1 MIMITVTEAKQLLFS
16 KVKTLDPVIYPLA
29 DSAGRVVAE
38 DIKSPIDMPGFVQ
51 SSMDGYAVSGFATDQ
66 LLSLQDELPAGSNRS
81 LTLQEG
87 KAIKVFTGGPVP
99 SGATWV
105 VQKEWVEE
113 RTDGIII
120 RQVKQEMGLNI
131 RMPGSSVQKDAV
143 VITKGTCLHAYQIA
157 MLASLGITHISVFPS
172 PKIAL
177 IITGNE
183 LVKPGDI
190 LEYGQVY
197 ESNSIGLTAALK
209 QLGVNQIQIQ
219 WVKDNLAETKAA
231 IEQTLPW
238 ADLILLTGGV
248 SVGDYDFVAAAAG
261 QLGVNTI
268 FHGVKQKPGK
278 PLYAGQLNQKLIV
291 GLPGNPSSVLHCFQQ
306 YVKPVIQL
314 IMGMPMP
321 LAQQAKMAHAYEK
334 NNSLDFF
341 VKASLQNGEVTI
353 LEGQASYQVGA
364 FSVANC
370 WVELPAAES
379 RFSKGQLVNVYL
391 F

>member
-1 MIMITVTEAKQLLFS
+1 MITVTEAKQLLFS
-16 KVKTLDPVIYPLA
+16 KVKTLDSVIHPLA
-29 DSAGRVVAE
+29 YSAGRVVAE

-51 SSMDGYAVSGFATDQ
+51 SSMDGYAVSVFAIDQ
-66 LLSLQDELPAGSNRS
+66 LLPLQDELPAGSNRS

-99 SGATWV
+99 YGATWV

-120 RQVKQEMGLNI
+120 RQGKQEMGLNI

-157 MLASLGITHISVFPS
+157 MLASLGITHVSVFPA

-209 QLGVNQIQIQ
+209 QMGVNQIQIQ

-248 SVGDYDFVAAAAG
+248 SVGDYDFVVAAAG

-278 PLYAGQLNQKLIV
+278 PLYAGQLNQKLII

-314 IMGMPMP
+314 TMGMQPAP
-321 LAQQAKMAHAYEK
+321 PIQAELAHDYEK
-334 NNSLDFF
+334 NAPLDFF
-341 VKASLQNGEVTI
+341 VKAFLHNGQITI
-353 LEGQASYQVGA
+353 SAAQASYQVGA

-370 WVELPAAES
+370 WVELPAAEFH
-379 RFSKGQLVNVYL
+379 FSKGQQVTVYL

>member
-1 MIMITVTEAKQLLFS
+1 MITVSEAKQALFS
-16 KVKTLDPVIYPLA
+16 KVRTLDPIIHPLA
-29 DSAGRVVAE
+29 ESAGRVVAE
-38 DIKSPIDMPGFVQ
+38 DIKSPIDMPGFLQ
-51 SSMDGYAVSGFATDQ
+51 SSMDGYAVSSFATDQ
-66 LLSLQDELPAGSNRS
+66 LLQLQDELPAGSNRS

-113 RTDGIII
+113 KAEGIII
-120 RQVKQEMGLNI
+120 RQTKQEIGLNI
-131 RMPGSSVQKDAV
+131 RMPGSSVKKDAV
-143 VITKGTCLHAYQIA
+143 VLTKGTCLHAYQIA
-157 MLASLGITHISVFPS
+157 MLASLGITGLSVFPA

-183 LVKPGDI
+183 LVKPGDV

-197 ESNSIGLTAALK
+197 ESNSMGLTAALK
-209 QLGVNQIQIQ
+209 QLGVNQCRLQ
-219 WVKDNLAETKAA
+219 WVKDDLADTKAA
-231 IEQTLPW
+231 IDQALQW
-238 ADLILLTGGV
+238 ADLILLTGGI
-248 SVGDYDFVAAAAG
+248 SVGDYDFVAAAA
-261 QLGVNTI
+261 QQAGVDTI

-278 PLYAGQLNQKLIV
+278 PLFAGQLNQTLIM

-314 IMGMPMP
+314 MMGMQISP
-321 LAQQAKMAHAYEK
+321 AQQARMAQGYEK
-334 NNSLDFF
+334 NTPFDFF
-341 VKASLQNGEVTI
+341 VKGFLQNGEVTI
-353 LEGQASYQVGA
+353 LEAQASYQVGA

-370 WVELPAAES
+370 WVELPAAEF
-379 RFSKGQLVNVYL
+379 RFSKGQQVTVYL

>member
-1 MIMITVTEAKQLLFS
+1 MFTVKEAKQALYS
-16 KVKTLDPVIYPLA
+16 KVRTLHPVSIPLA
-29 DSAGRVVAE
+29 ESTGMVIAE
-38 DIKSPIDMPGFVQ
+38 DVKSPIDMPGFLQ
-51 SSMDGYAVSGFATDQ
+51 SSMDGYAVNCFTTDQ
-66 LLSLQDELPAGSNRS
+66 LLPLQDELPAGSNRA
-81 LTLQEG
+81 LTLAEG

-99 SGATWV
+99 AGATWV

-113 RTDGIII
+113 KNDGIII
-120 RQVKQEMGLNI
+120 RQAKQETGLNI
-131 RMPGSSVQKDAV
+131 RMAGSSIQKDAI
-143 VITKGTCLHAYQIA
+143 VIRKGTCLHAYQIA
-157 MLASLGITHISVFPS
+157 MLASLGITSVSVFPA

-183 LVKPGDI
+183 LIRPGNL

-209 QLGVNQIQIQ
+209 QLGVHQVKLT
-219 WVKDNLAETKAA
+219 WVKDILADTKAA
-231 IEQTLPW
+231 IDKALEW

-248 SVGDYDFVAAAAG
+248 SVGDYDYVAEAARQAG
-261 QLGVNTI
+261 VEVL

-278 PLYAGQLNQKLIV
+278 PLYAGQLTEKIII
-291 GLPGNPSSVLHCFQQ
+291 GLPGNPGSVLHCFQQ

-314 IMGMPMP
+314 TMGMQ
-321 LAQQAKMAHAYEK
+321 LAPEQQVKLAHEFEK
-334 NNSLDFF
+334 NTPLDFF

-370 WVELPAAES
+370 WVELPAEEF
-379 RFSKGQLVNVYL
+379 RFPKGHLVTVYL

>member
-1 MIMITVTEAKQLLFS
+1 MITVSEAKQLLFS
-16 KVKTLDPVIYPLA
+16 KVRTLNPEIHPLTE
-29 DSAGRVVAE
+29 SAGKVAAE
-38 DIKSPIDMPGFVQ
+38 DIKSPINMPGFLQ
-51 SSMDGYAVSGFATDQ
+51 SSMDGYAVNSFATD
-66 LLSLQDELPAGSNRS
+66 LFLPLQDELPAGSNRS

-99 SGATWV
+99 EGASWV

-113 RTDGIII
+113 KADGIII
-120 RQVKQEMGLNI
+120 RQAKPETGLNI

-143 VITKGTCLHAYQIA
+143 VITRGTCLHAYQIA
-157 MLASLGITHISVFPS
+157 MLANLGLTHIAVFPA

-209 QLGVNQIQIQ
+209 QLGINQCQLQ
-219 WVKDNLAETKAA
+219 WVKDNLAETKEA
-231 IEQTLPW
+231 IDKALLW
-238 ADLILLTGGV
+238 ADLVLLTGGV
-248 SVGDYDFVAAAAG
+248 SVGDYDFVAAAA
-261 QLGVNTI
+261 QQAGVETI

-278 PLYAGQLNQKLIV
+278 PLFAGQYKQKLVI
-291 GLPGNPSSVLHCFQQ
+291 GLPGNPGSVLHCFQQ

-314 IMGMPMP
+314 TMGMQPTP
-321 LAQQAKMAHAYEK
+321 SIQARLAHDYEK
-334 NNSLDFF
+334 NTPLDFF
-341 VKASLQNGEVTI
+341 VKAALLNGEVTI
-353 LEGQASYQVGA
+353 SAAQASYQVSA
-364 FSVANC
+364 FSEANC
-370 WVELPAAES
+370 WVELPANEF
-379 RFSKGQLVNVYL
+379 RFSKGQLVTVYL

>member
-1 MIMITVTEAKQLLFS
+1 MITVSEAKQLLFS
-16 KVKTLDPVIYPLA
+16 KVRTLNPEIHPLTE
-29 DSAGRVVAE
+29 SAGKVAAE
-38 DIKSPIDMPGFVQ
+38 DIKSPINMPGFLQ
-51 SSMDGYAVSGFATDQ
+51 SSMDGYAVNSFATD
-66 LLSLQDELPAGSNRS
+66 LFLPLQDELPAGSNRS

-99 SGATWV
+99 EGASWV

-113 RTDGIII
+113 KADGIII
-120 RQVKQEMGLNI
+120 RQAKPETGLNI

-143 VITKGTCLHAYQIA
+143 VLTKGTCLHAYQIA
-157 MLASLGITHISVFPS
+157 MLASLGITGLSVFPA

-183 LVKPGDI
+183 LVKPGDV

-197 ESNSIGLTAALK
+197 ESNSMGLTAALK
-209 QLGVNQIQIQ
+209 QLSVNQCRLQ
-219 WVKDNLAETKAA
+219 WVKDDLADTKAA
-231 IEQTLPW
+231 IDQALQW

-248 SVGDYDFVAAAAG
+248 SVGDYDFVAAAA
-261 QLGVNTI
+261 QQAGVDTI

-278 PLYAGQLNQKLIV
+278 PLFAGKLNQTLIL

-314 IMGMPMP
+314 MMGMQISP
-321 LAQQAKMAHAYEK
+321 AQQARMAQEYEK
-334 NNSLDFF
+334 NTPFDFF
-341 VKASLQNGEVTI
+341 VKGFLQNGVVTI
-353 LEGQASYQVGA
+353 LEAQASYQVGA

-370 WVELPAAES
+370 WVELPAAEF
-379 RFSKGQLVNVYL
+379 RFSKGQQVTVYL

>member
-1 MIMITVTEAKQLLFS
+1 MIMITVSEAKELLFS
-16 KVKTLDPVIYPLA
+16 KVKTLNPEIHPLA
-29 DSAGRVVAE
+29 ESAGRVVSE
-38 DIKSPIDMPGFVQ
+38 DIRSPINMPGFLQ
-51 SSMDGYAVSGFATDQ
+51 SSMDGYAVNSFATDQ
-66 LLSLQDELPAGSNRS
+66 FLPLQDELPAGSNRI

-99 SGATWV
+99 QGATWV

-113 RTDGIII
+113 KADGIII
-120 RQVKQEMGLNI
+120 RQAKSEKGLNI

-143 VITKGTCLHAYQIA
+143 VIAKGTCLNVYQIA
-157 MLASLGITHISVFPS
+157 MLANLGLTQIAVFPA

-209 QLGVNQIQIQ
+209 QLGINQFQLQ
-219 WVKDNLAETKAA
+219 WVKDNLSDTKLA
-231 IEQTLPW
+231 IEKALQW

-261 QLGVNTI
+261 QLGVETI

-278 PLYAGQLNQKLIV
+278 PLFAGLIKQKLVI

-314 IMGMPMP
+314 KMGMQPAP
-321 LAQQAKMAHAYEK
+321 SIQAELAHDYEK
-334 NNSLDFF
+334 NTPLDFF
-341 VKASLQNGEVTI
+341 VKAFLHNGQVTI
-353 LEGQASYQVGA
+353 SAAQASYQVGA
-364 FSVANC
+364 FSIANC
-370 WVELPAAES
+370 WVELPAAEFH
-379 RFSKGQLVNVYL
+379 FSKGQQVTVYL

>member
-1 MIMITVTEAKQLLFS
+1 MLTVKEAKQALYS
-16 KVKTLDPVIYPLA
+16 KIRKLHPVSIPLA
-29 DSAGRVVAE
+29 ESAGMVIAE
-38 DIKSPIDMPGFVQ
+38 NVKSPIDMPGFLQ
-51 SSMDGYAVSGFATDQ
+51 SSMDGYAVNSFTTDQ
-66 LLSLQDELPAGSNRS
+66 FLPLQDELPAGSNRA
-81 LTLQEG
+81 LTLEQG

-99 SGATWV
+99 AGATWV

-113 RTDGIII
+113 KNDGIII
-120 RQVKQEMGLNI
+120 RKANQETGLNI
-131 RMPGSSVQKDAV
+131 RMPGSSIQKDTI
-143 VITKGTCLHAYQIA
+143 VISEGTCLHAYQIT
-157 MLASLGITHISVFPS
+157 MLASLGITSVSVFPA

-183 LVKPGDI
+183 LITPGNL

-209 QLGVNQIQIQ
+209 QLGVHQVQLK
-219 WVKDNLAETKAA
+219 WVKDILADTKAA
-231 IEQTLPW
+231 IDQALEW

-248 SVGDYDFVAAAAG
+248 SVGDYDFVAKAAKQAG
-261 QLGVNTI
+261 VEVL

-278 PLYAGQLNQKLIV
+278 PLYAGQLNEKLII
-291 GLPGNPSSVLHCFQQ
+291 GLPGNPGSVLHCFQQ

-314 IMGMPMP
+314 TMGMQ
-321 LAQQAKMAHAYEK
+321 LAPVQQVKLAHEFEK
-334 NNSLDFF
+334 NTPLDFF

-353 LEGQASYQVGA
+353 LDGQASYQVGA

-370 WVELPAAES
+370 WVELPAEEF
-379 RFSKGQLVNVYL
+379 RFSKGHLVTVYL

>member
-1 MIMITVTEAKQLLFS
+1 MLTVKEAKQVLYS
-16 KVKTLDPVIYPLA
+16 KVRTLHPVSIPLA
-29 DSAGRVVAE
+29 ESASMVIAE
-38 DIKSPIDMPGFVQ
+38 DVKSPIDMPGFLQ
-51 SSMDGYAVSGFATDQ
+51 SSMDGYAVNSFTTDQ
-66 LLSLQDELPAGSNRS
+66 LLPLQDELPAGSNRA
-81 LTLQEG
+81 LTLEQG

-99 SGATWV
+99 AGATWV

-113 RTDGIII
+113 KNDGIII
-120 RQVKQEMGLNI
+120 RQAKQETGLNI
-131 RMPGSSVQKDAV
+131 RMPGSSIRKDTI
-143 VITKGTCLHAYQIA
+143 VIRKGTCLHAYQIA
-157 MLASLGITHISVFPS
+157 MLASLGITSVSVFPA

-183 LVKPGDI
+183 LIKPGNL

-209 QLGVNQIQIQ
+209 QLGVHQVQLT
-219 WVKDNLAETKAA
+219 WVKDILADTKAA
-231 IEQTLPW
+231 IDQALEW

-278 PLYAGQLNQKLIV
+278 PLYAGQLNQKLMI

-306 YVKPVIQL
+306 YVKPVIQS
-314 IMGMPMP
+314 IMGMPIP
-321 LAQQAKMAHAYEK
+321 PAQQAKMAHAYEK

-341 VKASLQNGEVTI
+341 VKASLQNGVVTI

-370 WVELPAAES
+370 WVELPAEEF
-379 RFSKGQLVNVYL
+379 RFSKGHLVTVYL